1 MRARNENTAN
11 TNNTQYPKTGETE
24 FYVAGYVQRT
34 YTDNKNRC
42 DYANFDIMQD
52 GLKYTTLIEVQIP
65 HSLNI
70 VVEPGDHL
78 EIQGIMRTR
87 PRKVDGYEKVPF
99 IMLEARKI
107 CELTE

>member
-1 MRARNENTAN
+1 MRARTENTAN

-24 FYVAGYVQRT
+24 FYVAGYVQAV
-34 YTDNKNRC
+34 YADNKNKC
-42 DYANFDIMQD
+42 DYVKFEIMQD
-52 GLKYTTLIEVQIP
+52 GLKYTTLLEVQIP
-65 HSLNI
+65 HSLNL

-78 EIQGIMRTR
+78 EMQGIMRTR

-107 CELTE
+107 CELKE